1 MNLTNITLP
10 YSPTDD
16 LMVQLLNYLQQLAQ
30 KHIYIQGY
38 LLGERYEE
46 NTNNINYPLMQVILP
61 MNSAFVSGNN
71 LRSLSFSL
79 SLRFSANGYIEFDK
93 LSNTTEPIY
102 KQISKYSEDFITDN
116 LNNTNKLQDL
126 ELNKLIITQQFNICN
141 NIIAKISNDF
151 DNGDSSFKLT
161 SYNISTFTRESDDDV
176 NGVEVNLTLETMNPY
191 ICGTDNYFTNVFN

>member
-1 MNLTNITLP
+1 MNLTNIALP

-46 NTNNINYPLMQVILP
+46 NTTTINYPLMQVILP
-61 MNSAFVSGNN
+61 LNSGFVSGNN
-71 LRSLSFSL
+71 LKTLSFSL
-79 SLRFSANGYIEFDK
+79 TLRFSANGYIEFSK
-93 LSNTTEPIY
+93 VSTSIEPIY
-102 KQISKYSEDFITDN
+102 KQISKFTEDSLDSNIGKTD
-116 LNNTNKLQDL
+116 KLQDL

>member
-1 MNLTNITLP
+1 MNLTNTILP
-10 YSPTDD
+10 NQPTDD

-30 KHIYIQGY
+30 KHLYIQGY

-61 MNSAFVSGNN
+61 LNSGFVSGNN
-71 LRSLSFSL
+71 LKSLSINI
-79 SLRFSANGYIEFDK
+79 SLRFTANGWIDFNNLD
-93 LSNTTEPIY
+93 PIY

-151 DNGDSSFKLT
+151 DNGDSPFQLK

-176 NGVEVNLTLETMNPY
+176 NGVEVNLTLETLNPY